1 MTYNPKKIFL
11 IICLF
16 STVFMQEVT
25 LYRVNVEG
33 NTTTSDKMIK
43 YSAGLRDGTQ
53 IQRSDISTAI
63 TRLWDLGLFE
73 DINIVLN
80 DESQYGVEITIQVSE
95 SPILNQI
102 RFSGMSI
109 REGRFR
115 EKIELKSGQ
124 RIKPNSLDKATR
136 KIIEM
141 YKEDGYFNVEVS
153 STIVAPLD
161 TIVRVDFAKDILFTI
176 KENKKY
182 KLKSVVF
189 EGNNNF
195 SDRKLRKTLTN
206 TKQKKWWTFWVKNFD
221 KKLFD
226 EDKEGLVAF
235 YQNEGHRDFRVLN
248 DSLIVNDD
256 DASLTLKIN
265 LQEGEKY
272 YFRNFSFEG
281 NKIADE
287 DELRNLLALKEGDKF
302 SKEQFD
308 KSVYESMMSIYQDK
322 GYIFSS
328 VQPEI
333 IPSGKDSL
341 DVKFIFKEGNKIFI
355 ENIFISGNKKTR
367 ENVIRREL
375 KLYPGDVFSRS
386 KLMRS
391 QRDIWVLNYFDNV
404 IPDVTPIADDKVN
417 LDFVVEEKKS
427 TQRVNANLGF
437 TGEYGITGGVGVEFD
452 NFRGKGQKLNVGI
465 STGTNFS
472 VYSTQEPSKYKS
484 LNISFQDPMI
494 NDSPY
499 LVGASVFYS
508 YRGSSTNYFFP
519 LDFTVGGAV
528 ASFGRRLE
536 WPDDFFRVMWSA
548 KFMQKE
554 YEGSQEDI
562 DNYIGGLRKT
572 QGISLSQVLTRDSR
586 NRAEFPTNGSTFMI
600 ENTYSGGFLGG
611 NENFHKHLLSLEW
624 FTPTFSKFVL
634 YNSAKIGLIK
644 TIDSSDDSNTFI
656 PFDERF
662 IMGGNGIPYG
672 NALRGYPDNA
682 IGPQTV
688 SGQAVG
694 GNAMARFITELR
706 FPLSENPVI
715 YMMAFA
721 EMGNVWSTSTL
732 TEPFYIDR
740 FNSISMKKTAGV
752 GVRFFMPGIGKLG
765 FDMGYGFDDIV
776 GDGNPQG
783 WEYTIT
789 FGQTF

>member
-1 MTYNPKKIFL
+1 MKSLKLIVFIAFIFAG
-11 IICLF
+11 LF
-16 STVFMQEVT
+16 AQDVT

-43 YSAGLRDGTQ
+43 YSAGLRDGTE

-63 TRLWDLGLFE
+63 TRLWDLGLFD
-73 DINIVLN
+73 DIDIVLN
-80 DESQYGVEITIQVSE
+80 NESQYGVEITIKVSE

-102 RFSGMSI
+102 LFDGMTVREARFK
-109 REGRFR
+109 

-124 RIKPNSLDKATR
+124 RIKPNSLEKASR
-136 KIIEM
+136 KISEI
-141 YKEDGYFNVEVS
+141 YKEDGFFNVEVLP
-153 STIVAPLD
+153 TIIVPQD
-161 TIVRVDFAKDILFTI
+161 TIVRVDYARDILFTI

-182 KLKSVVF
+182 RLKNVVF
-189 EGNNNF
+189 DGNESF
-195 SDRKLRKTLTN
+195 SDRKLRKELTN
-206 TKQKKWWTFWVKNFD
+206 TKQRKWWTFWVKSFD
-221 KKLFD
+221 PKTFN
-226 EDKEGLVAF
+226 EDKEALLAF
-235 YQNEGHRDFRVLN
+235 YQNEGHRDFRVLS
-248 DSLIVNDD
+248 DTLLIDEEN
-256 DASLTLKIN
+256 SELTLQIN
-265 LQEGEKY
+265 VEEGPKY
-272 YFRNFSFEG
+272 HFRNFIFEG
-281 NKIADE
+281 NQIAEESD
-287 DELRNLLALKEGDKF
+287 LKRLLGLKEGDMFAKD
-302 SKEQFD
+302 QFD
-308 KSVYESMMSIYQDK
+308 KSVFETMMSIYQDK
-322 GYIFSS
+322 GYIFSNVS
-328 VQPEI
+328 PEI
-333 IPSGKDSL
+333 VPYGVDSL
-341 DVKFIFKEGNKIFI
+341 DVKFVFNEGNKVYV
-355 ENIFISGNKKTR
+355 ENIFVSGNEKTR

-391 QRDIWVLNYFDNV
+391 QRDIWILNYFDNV
-404 IPDVTPIADDKVN
+404 IPDVTPISDDKVN

-427 TQRVNANLGF
+427 TQRINANLGF
-437 TGEYGITGGVGVEFD
+437 TGEYGITGGAGVEFD
-452 NFRGKGQKLNVGI
+452 NFRGKGQKLNIGA

-472 VYSTQEPSKYKS
+472 VYTTQEPSKYKS

-499 LVGASVFYS
+499 LVGASIFYS
-508 YRGSSTNYFFP
+508 FRGSSTNYYFP

-562 DNYIGGLRKT
+562 DNYIGGLQKT
-572 QGISLSQVLTRDSR
+572 RGISLSQVLSRDSR
-586 NRAEFPTNGSTFMI
+586 NRAEFPTNGSTFI
-600 ENTYSGGFLGG
+600 LENTYSGGFLGG
-611 NENFHKHLLSLEW
+611 NENFQKHMLTLEW
-624 FTPTFSKFVL
+624 FTPTFSKFIL
-634 YNSAKIGLIK
+634 YSSAKLGVIK
-644 TIDSSDDSNTFI
+644 TIDVGDDVQTFV

-688 SGQAVG
+688 TGQAVG
-694 GNAMARFITELR
+694 GNSMGRFITELR

-715 YMMAFA
+715 YVMAFG
-721 EMGNVWSTSTL
+721 EMGNVWNTSAL

-740 FNSISMKKTAGV
+740 FNSISMKKSAGV